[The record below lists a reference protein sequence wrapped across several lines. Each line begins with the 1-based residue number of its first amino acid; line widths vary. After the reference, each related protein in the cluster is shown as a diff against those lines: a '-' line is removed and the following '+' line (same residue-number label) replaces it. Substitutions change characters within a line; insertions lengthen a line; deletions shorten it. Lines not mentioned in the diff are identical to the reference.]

1 MSVNAALFHEARQL
15 TTGANNHK
23 MTGALAMYRAAADDP
38 TEAGKKAAS
47 DMERDLLAYL
57 VKLRSQKARGGK

>member
-1 MSVNAALFHEARQL
+1 MSVSAALFHEARKL

-23 MTGALAMYRAAADDP
+23 LTGALAMYRAAADDP
-38 TEAGKKAAS
+38 TEAGKKTAS

-57 VKLRSQKARGGK
+57 VKLRSQRVRGQR

>member
-1 MSVNAALFHEARQL
+1 MPVNAALFHEARQL

-23 MTGALAMYRAAADDP
+23 LTGALAMYRAAADDP
-38 TEAGKKAAS
+38 TAASQKAAS

-57 VKLRSQKARGGK
+57 VKLRSQRARGQR